1 MTKKDFLRNYNG
13 DAIQDGQVM
22 VPFEYMET
30 EANNYTNAECIKS
43 FEVGGKN
50 YKVVYKAVDEEWA
63 KDANSALNLHQN
75 EVLGHYAVPNSVS
88 RDEMEDQYE
97 LALGEAPS
105 AEDRLLQAE
114 ELSET
119 QQAVVRTAQRL
130 MERSPKHGLAFLL
143 MGLGIKGDQF
153 AQEMKM
159 SKPGANYVRDQI
171 KGLAPNRIDS
181 FTQIDIEGLKASK
194 SANADYYREAAT
206 RYLKIL
212 VDLYFEA

>member
-1 MTKKDFLRNYNG
+1 MAKKNFSRNYNG
-13 DAIQDGQVM
+13 EAIQYGQIM
-22 VPFEYMET
+22 VPFEYKET
-30 EANNYTNAECIKS
+30 EAGNYTNAECIKT

-50 YKVVYKAVDEEWA
+50 FRVVYKAVDEEWA

-88 RDEMEDQYE
+88 RDEMEDEYE
-97 LALGEAPS
+97 LALGEVPS
-105 AEDRLLQAE
+105 AEDVLLQAE

-130 MERSPKHGLAFLL
+130 MKKSPKHGLAFLL

-159 SKPGANYVRDQI
+159 SKPGANYVRDQVRN
-171 KGLAPNRIDS
+171 LAPDRIDS
-181 FTQIDIEGLKASK
+181 FSQIDIEGLKASK
-194 SANADYYREAAT
+194 SANADYYREAAS
-206 RYLKIL
+206 RYLKVLI
-212 VDLYFEA
+212 DMYFEA